1 MKKTLILCL
10 LAGLVIVP
18 TPGSSQVEAL
28 LVDAALSLL
37 GLKSGDK
44 YGKARLIE
52 LKKILDKNKK
62 ELAKLARIE
71 ESGQATELYTQAQ
84 LEIARSIE
92 ELMRSTGELRAI
104 RSADGTIRFN
114 DLVVFNQIQQEVNQ
128 YLSGHV
134 PAQFLRQLERQIAD
148 GAARNYPLAADNGG
162 QIYDMF
168 FGRSGLDVRQPANL
182 TDLGA
187 ARGEEAQHLLQFQ
200 TAAQKKKIVQ
210 SLLYYKLSDELYA
223 QSVTLNNALNDERNG
238 VALDLARR
246 MQRNV
251 LQRMS
256 GTSID
261 QLLSDPTNLGMGL
274 DLLSM
279 GSPANLL
286 NQLSEE
292 LKGQFQQMVNEIN
305 SEAQSFLSGLE
316 GPFAT
321 VNLGASP
328 TPDMG
333 YFADAN
339 APRGLH
345 LTTGERAS
353 LQKAA
358 MDMASQ
364 SVEYRQKGDKLM
376 EEALEKTP
384 LQQVLEMKRARSYMQ
399 ESYRYLDL
407 SL

>member
-1 MKKTLILCL
+1 MKKSIIL
-10 LAGLVIVP
+10 V
-18 TPGSSQVEAL
+18 L
-28 LVDAALSLL
+28 LVGLIVAPVPGNGQAETLVNLGLSLL
-37 GLKSGDK
+37 GLGGGGKDK
-44 YGKARLIE
+44 YAKARLIE

-71 ESGQATELYTQAQ
+71 ESSQSTELYTQAQ
-84 LEIARSIE
+84 LEIARSVE
-92 ELMRSTGELRAI
+92 ELLRSTDELNAI
-104 RSADGTIRFN
+104 RSADGSIKFN

-128 YLSGHV
+128 YLSGYV

-148 GAARNYPLAADNGG
+148 GAARNYALAGDNGG

-223 QSVTLNNALNDERNG
+223 QSVTLNNALVDERNG
-238 VALDLARR
+238 TALDVARR
-246 MQRNV
+246 LRQTVM
-251 LQRMS
+251 QRMS
-256 GTSID
+256 QSSIQQLIADPPNIGSGFDLMSLGDLSSLPQELAGQMQGMID
-261 QLLSDPTNLGMGL
+261 Q
-274 DLLSM
+274 
-279 GSPANLL
+279 
-286 NQLSEE
+286 
-292 LKGQFQQMVNEIN
+292 IN
-305 SEAQSFLSGLE
+305 ADAQNFLSNMDGA
-316 GPFAT
+316 FANT
-321 VNLGASP
+321 PMFNPNA
-328 TPDMG
+328 PDMG

-339 APRGLH
+339 APRGLR
-345 LTTGERAS
+345 LTTGERAN

>member
-1 MKKTLILCL
+1 MKKTIILSVLTL
-10 LAGLVIVP
+10 LMMVP
-18 TPGSSQVEAL
+18 VPVNSQVETI
-28 LVDAALSLL
+28 VKMGLSLL
-37 GLKSGDK
+37 GFGGGGKDP
-44 YGKARLIE
+44 YAKARLLE

-71 ESGQATELYTQAQ
+71 ESAQGTELYTQAQ
-84 LEIARSIE
+84 LEIARSVE
-92 ELMRSTGELRAI
+92 DLMRSVSELKAI
-104 RSADGTIRFN
+104 RSRDGQIKFN

-128 YLSGHV
+128 YLSGYV
-134 PAQFLRQLERQIAD
+134 PALFLQQLEKQIAD
-148 GAARNYPLAADNGG
+148 GAARNYPLAQDNGG

-168 FGRSGLDVRQPANL
+168 FGKSGLDARQPANL
-182 TDLGA
+182 TDLGT

-210 SLLYYKLSDELYA
+210 SLLYYKLADELYA
-223 QSVTLNNALNDERNG
+223 QSVTLNNALNDEQNG
-238 VALDLARR
+238 TAIDIARR
-246 MQRNV
+246 LRQTV

-256 GTSID
+256 DSSIQ
-261 QLLSDPTNLGMGL
+261 QLIADPPNIGSGF
-274 DLLSM
+274 DLLSL
-279 GSPANLL
+279 GDLSNLP
-286 NQLSEE
+286 QE
-292 LKGQFQQMVNEIN
+292 LAGQMQSMMTQIN
-305 SEAQSFLSGLE
+305 TDAQNFLSGID
-316 GPFAT
+316 
-321 VNLGASP
+321 GAFQNTPMFNPNSP
-328 TPDMG
+328 NMD
-333 YFADAN
+333 YFADQN
-339 APRGLH
+339 VPRGLR
-345 LTTGERAS
+345 LSTGERAS

>member
-1 MKKTLILCL
+1 MKKTIILTL
-10 LAGLVIVP
+10 LVTLLIVP
-18 TPGSSQVEAL
+18 VPGNSQVET
-28 LVDAALSLL
+28 LVNLGLSLL
-37 GLKSGDK
+37 GLGGGGKDP
-44 YGKARLIE
+44 YAKARLLE

-62 ELAKLARIE
+62 ELAKLARID
-71 ESGQATELYTQAQ
+71 ESSQGTELYTQAQ
-84 LEIARSIE
+84 LEIARSVE
-92 ELMRSTGELRAI
+92 ELMRSVSELKAI
-104 RSADGTIRFN
+104 RSRDGQIKFN

-128 YLSGHV
+128 YLSGYV
-134 PAQFLRQLERQIAD
+134 PALFLKQLEKQIAD
-148 GAARNYPLAADNGG
+148 GAARNYPLAQDNGG

-168 FGRSGLDVRQPANL
+168 FGKSGLDARQPANL

-223 QSVTLNNALNDERNG
+223 QSVTLNNALNDEQNG
-238 VALDLARR
+238 AAIDIARR
-246 MQRNV
+246 LRQTI

-256 GTSID
+256 QSSIQ
-261 QLLSDPTNLGMGL
+261 QLISDPPNIGSGL
-274 DLLSM
+274 DLMSLGDLS
-279 GSPANLL
+279 SLPAEMA
-286 NQLSEE
+286 NQLQS
-292 LKGQFQQMVNEIN
+292 MVNQVN
-305 SEAQSFLSGLE
+305 SDAQSFLS
-316 GPFAT
+316 
-321 VNLGASP
+321 NMDGAFQIP
-328 TPDMG
+328 AMMDPANPDMG
-333 YFADAN
+333 YFADQN
-339 APRGLH
+339 APRGLR
-345 LTTGERAS
+345 LSTGERAS

-399 ESYRYLDL
+399 ESYQYLDL

>member
-1 MKKTLILCL
+1 MKKVSILILLAAL
-10 LAGLVIVP
+10 LILPVP
-18 TPGSSQVEAL
+18 GNSQVETL
-28 LVDAALSLL
+28 INLGLSLL
-37 GLKSGDK
+37 GLGGGGKDP
-44 YGKARLIE
+44 YAKARLLE

-62 ELAKLARIE
+62 ELAKLARID
-71 ESGQATELYTQAQ
+71 ESTQGTELYTQAQ
-84 LEIARSIE
+84 LEIARSVE
-92 ELMRSTGELRAI
+92 ELMRSVSELKAI
-104 RSADGTIRFN
+104 QSADGQIKFN

-128 YLSGHV
+128 YLSGYV
-134 PAQFLRQLERQIAD
+134 PALFLKQLEKQIAD
-148 GAARNYPLAADNGG
+148 GAARNYPLAQDNGG

-168 FGRSGLDVRQPANL
+168 FGKSGLDARQPANL
-182 TDLGA
+182 TDLGT

-210 SLLYYKLSDELYA
+210 SLLYYKLSDEMYA
-223 QSVTLNNALNDERNG
+223 QSVTLNNALNDEQNG
-238 VALDLARR
+238 TAINIARR
-246 MQRNV
+246 LRQTI

-256 GTSID
+256 QSSIQQLIADPPNIGSGFDLMSLGDLSSLPQEMASQLQSMLD
-261 QLLSDPTNLGMGL
+261 Q
-274 DLLSM
+274 
-279 GSPANLL
+279 
-286 NQLSEE
+286 
-292 LKGQFQQMVNEIN
+292 VNN
-305 SEAQSFLSGLE
+305 DAQSFLS
-316 GPFAT
+316 
-321 VNLGASP
+321 NMDGAFQIP
-328 TPDMG
+328 AMMEPANPDMG
-333 YFADAN
+333 YFSEQN
-339 APRGLH
+339 TPRGLR

>member
-1 MKKTLILCL
+1 MKKVIILGM
-10 LAGLVIVP
+10 LA
-18 TPGSSQVEAL
+18 SL
-28 LVDAALSLL
+28 LVLPIPGNSQTETLVNLGLSLL
-37 GLKSGDK
+37 GLGGGGKDS
-44 YGKARLIE
+44 YGKARLLE

-71 ESGQATELYTQAQ
+71 ESGQGTELYTQAQ
-84 LEIARSIE
+84 LEIARSVE
-92 ELMRSTGELRAI
+92 ELMRSTNEFKAI
-104 RSADGTIRFN
+104 RSRDGQIKFN

-128 YLSGHV
+128 YLSGYV
-134 PAQFLRQLERQIAD
+134 PAQFLRQLERQMAD
-148 GAARNYPLAADNGG
+148 GAARSLPQAQGNGG

-168 FGRSGLDVRQPANL
+168 FGKSGLDARQPANL

-210 SLLYYKLSDELYA
+210 SLLYYKLADELYA
-223 QSVTLNNALNDERNG
+223 QSVTLNNALVDEQNG
-238 VALDLARR
+238 TAIDIARR
-246 MQRNV
+246 LRQTV

-256 GTSID
+256 QSSIQ
-261 QLLSDPTNLGMGL
+261 QLIADPPNIGSGL
-274 DLLSM
+274 DLMSLGDLS
-279 GSPANLL
+279 SLPTELAN
-286 NQLSEE
+286 QMQS
-292 LKGQFQQMVNEIN
+292 MVNQVN
-305 SEAQSFLSGLE
+305 SDAQSFLSSID
-316 GPFAT
+316 
-321 VNLGASP
+321 GAFQNTP
-328 TPDMG
+328 MFNPNAPDMG
-333 YFADAN
+333 YFADQS
-339 APRGLH
+339 APRGLR
-345 LTTGERAS
+345 LSTGERAT

-376 EEALEKTP
+376 EDALEKTP